1 MLAVIPNHWK
11 QYTCDTCV
19 CKEVCVLCRSTG
31 KVANLTITATL
42 SNCILH
48 RQGKVTVEGC
58 KLQCYAGGL
67 EHLFTPLV
75 TLAAAGL
82 SKHKQARPVLTGREA
97 GMGVLSVVE
106 TKIRVSPLAL
116 HVLHCCCVNG
126 DAENTSHSGCCA
138 GPLCLPIVGVWKHSL
153 HCILIYLPLATL
165 THVMLKCKSHA
176 EQGSC
181 KQPERRRVK
190 STCDALRCGVMLSSW
205 GVCREASAPQL

>member
-1 MLAVIPNHWK
+1 M
-11 QYTCDTCV
+11 
-19 CKEVCVLCRSTG
+19 CVLCRSTG

-82 SKHKQARPVLTGREA
+82 SKHKQAMPVLTGREA

-106 TKIRVSPLAL
+106 TKIRVSPPAL

-126 DAENTSHSGCCA
+126 DAGICVIQVAVLVHFAFLLLGFGSTGCIA
-138 GPLCLPIVGVWKHSL
+138 YLS
-153 HCILIYLPLATL
+153 IYHL
-165 THVMLKCKSHA
+165 
-176 EQGSC
+176 
-181 KQPERRRVK
+181 
-190 STCDALRCGVMLSSW
+190 
-205 GVCREASAPQL
+205 